1 MDRDYKI
8 GIIAGF
14 IVIATVL
21 LWTENSE
28 YKQCLQ
34 AGAEANGFES
44 FPTASKK
51 HSRQIFALCSKNFER

>member
-14 IVIATVL
+14 IVIVAVL
-21 LWTENSE
+21 LMAENSE

-34 AGAEANGFES
+34 AGAEARSLES
-44 FPTASKK
+44 FEAADKS
-51 HSRQIFALCSKNFER
+51 ERNAIWMICTRKA

>member
-14 IVIATVL
+14 IVIVAVL
-21 LWTENSE
+21 LMAENSE

-34 AGAEANGFES
+34 AGAESFSYES
-44 FPTASKK
+44 YATASNKDA
-51 HSRQIFALCSKNFER
+51 QYIFRTCSKKSN

>member
-14 IVIATVL
+14 IVIVAVL

-34 AGAEANGFES
+34 AGADALEKESYPTNNRQFNLDVYANCAGN
-44 FPTASKK
+44 K
-51 HSRQIFALCSKNFER
+51 